1 MQVPWYGVL
10 GNHEYGYNVSAVVEY
25 ANISKRWIM
34 DDRYYTRRVEIG
46 STGTFISFA
55 FIDTTPCIA
64 DYRGDDEYWWDP
76 CGSSY
81 PTCSLTSSDDDFE
94 GECEFHANV
103 LSQDC
108 ETQYDWL
115 KTALSAV
122 SSEDWLVV
130 AGHHPIDEVS
140 YRPHTLQEDHAQKQ

>member
-1 MQVPWYGVL
+1 MPWYGVL

-46 STGTFISFA
+46 STGTFISFV